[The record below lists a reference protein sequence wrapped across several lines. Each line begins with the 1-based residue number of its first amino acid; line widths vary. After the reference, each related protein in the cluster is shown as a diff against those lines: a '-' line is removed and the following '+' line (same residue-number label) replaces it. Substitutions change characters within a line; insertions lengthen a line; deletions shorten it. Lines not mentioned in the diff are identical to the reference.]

1 MKCSRFAAPA
11 LVLLAL
17 LLAPAPAAAQVTFE
31 AFIGTAFNAPTPL
44 TITQT
49 GFPAIKFTAH
59 YEERPLDPIRYY
71 AWRLG
76 RWKGDKGWFL
86 EHVHHK
92 IHIDRPTAEVQAFEV
107 SHGYNLVTINRGWR
121 RGSTRFLLGG
131 GVVVTFPHT
140 EVRGKIYPQD
150 TSYLLSGATIQGA
163 ASRRLD
169 LTRRFFVSV
178 EGKLTASWASIPV
191 VDGHA
196 RVPNAAFHVLAGA
209 GWQF

>member
-1 MKCSRFAAPA
+1 MKCSRIAAPA

-31 AFIGTAFNAPTPL
+31 AFLGTAFNAPTPL

-121 RGSTRFLLGG
+121 RGANRFLLGG

-163 ASRRLD
+163 ASRRFD